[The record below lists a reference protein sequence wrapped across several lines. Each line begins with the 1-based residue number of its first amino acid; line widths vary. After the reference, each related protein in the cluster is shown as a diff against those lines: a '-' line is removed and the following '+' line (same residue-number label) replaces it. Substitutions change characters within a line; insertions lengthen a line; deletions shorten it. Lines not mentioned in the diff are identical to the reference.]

1 LVGNGFNQRVET
13 EGDNEISPLLHDNT
27 LSNGVILRNGISFS
41 KARVRVNIC
50 DAVVPES
57 NQFDE
62 VNNPHACSSDVLH
75 PSAPSNPEPD
85 DFLNTSHSQ
94 HPYNSSGDVL
104 DKNGDG
110 IDGLTKCLHGVA
122 ILIVLCLIGFDSI
135 VFSLSHPVVGIVSL
149 SEVEGLNDRVDSHNS
164 PDTVGCSIEGWHV
177 LPTSTSGA
185 ALYIGYGTSVERL
198 DSAVVSVSLG
208 VGLITGIFALDEGHQ
223 VGANRHGFLEYS
235 PADTFGAR
243 WGSERALITEERAI
257 VEGIDE
263 VLKRYHSVGSFVVCF
278 CLPVS
283 AIGPDILD
291 LHGVKECISRC
302 EVFSALGSVIGTGTV
317 TGVEHNTQDSVV
329 VLEVS
334 ISHFSLLSSHE
345 SSSFGTNFATR
356 GHDHVCFE
364 VVVFAIN
371 SVLGRSVH
379 MNLCRVVCPAFTFSS
394 VKSDRSI
401 TVIMEASLVF

>member
-1 LVGNGFNQRVET
+1 LFGNGFNQRVET

-75 PSAPSNPEPD
+75 PSAPFNPEPD
-85 DFLNTSHSQ
+85 DVLYTSHSQ

-104 DKNGDG
+104 DKNGEG

-122 ILIVLCLIGFDSI
+122 VLIVLCLIGFDSI

-164 PDTVGCSIEGWHV
+164 PDTVGCSIEGLDV
-177 LPTSTSGA
+177 LPTSISLSGA
-185 ALYIGYGTSVERL
+185 GLYIGYGTAVERL

-223 VGANRHGFLEYS
+223 VGTNRHGFLEYS

-243 WGSERALITEERAI
+243 WGGERALITEERAH

-263 VLKRYHSVGSFVVCF
+263 VLKRNLSVFNF
-278 CLPVS
+278 IILLCLPVS

-291 LHGVKECISRC
+291 LHGVKEC
-302 EVFSALGSVIGTGTV
+302 A
-317 TGVEHNTQDSVV
+317 
-329 VLEVS
+329 
-334 ISHFSLLSSHE
+334 
-345 SSSFGTNFATR
+345 
-356 GHDHVCFE
+356 
-364 VVVFAIN
+364 
-371 SVLGRSVH
+371 
-379 MNLCRVVCPAFTFSS
+379 
-394 VKSDRSI
+394 
-401 TVIMEASLVF
+401 